1 MTNQTQL
8 QQAKAIISPS
18 QEQQEIGL
26 KWCHQIKKKMM
37 SIKHQREV
45 TEREKRKQKWKER
58 LAVKAYNLPSK
69 MVKRDERFYE
79 NLQQI
84 NHQSTQES
92 TATLTH

>member
-1 MTNQTQL
+1 MDTSQL
-8 QQAKAIISPS
+8 NEARAVISPN

-58 LAVKAYNLPSK
+58 LAVKANNLPSK
-69 MVKRDERFYE
+69 VVKRDERFYE
-79 NLQQI
+79 NLQQS
-84 NHQSTQES
+84 NHQSTQEN
-92 TATLTH
+92 TATFTH